1 MLITALALSV
11 TALFGLVELWA
22 AQSWRQNALNWGA
35 ADWHDTGEL
44 QKELQRLRPTR
55 KARFPDDGG
64 ADQFHFVIM
73 ASARTPSGPCGRPES
88 LDAPRQSTRS
98 TTVNPEAKDSI
109 GSLAWF
115 RSPSARM
122 RSDQPQGII
131 SSYQNPKHQNESG
144 PTPLHWCW
152 GQFVIEII

>member
-64 ADQFHFVIM
+64 AD
-73 ASARTPSGPCGRPES
+73 
-88 LDAPRQSTRS
+88 
-98 TTVNPEAKDSI
+98 
-109 GSLAWF
+109 
-115 RSPSARM
+115 
-122 RSDQPQGII
+122 
-131 SSYQNPKHQNESG
+131 
-144 PTPLHWCW
+144 
-152 GQFVIEII
+152 